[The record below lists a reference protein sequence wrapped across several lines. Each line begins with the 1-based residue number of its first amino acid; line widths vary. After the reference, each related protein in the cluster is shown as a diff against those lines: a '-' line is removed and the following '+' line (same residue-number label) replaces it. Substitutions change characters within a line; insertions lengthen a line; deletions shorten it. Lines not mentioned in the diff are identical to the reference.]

1 MFIEQKSNSYK
12 FPQFKPKITRNDS
25 MKCIC
30 IEITSYGV
38 VNYRDINQSDNSK
51 AKDFY
56 YL

>member
-25 MKCIC
+25 MKYIC
-30 IEITSYGV
+30 IEITGYGV
-38 VNYRDINQSDNSK
+38 VNYRDINQSNNSK
-51 AKDFY
+51 VKDFY